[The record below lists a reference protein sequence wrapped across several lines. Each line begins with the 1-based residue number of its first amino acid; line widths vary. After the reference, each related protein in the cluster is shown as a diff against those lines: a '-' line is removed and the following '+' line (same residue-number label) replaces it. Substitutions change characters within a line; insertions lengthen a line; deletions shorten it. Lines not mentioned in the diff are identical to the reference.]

1 MSLGIHAPK
10 TKTCAACLEP
20 FTPARPMQSVCS
32 PRCAHKKVRLDKAK
46 EREVVRERKKAL
58 ETIPDLIK
66 AAQAAVNKYC
76 RLRDIYA
83 GRGCI
88 SCGATHRTAFG
99 GAFDAGHW
107 RSVGSAPHLRFY
119 TKQIRLQCVRC
130 NRHLGGNAVEF
141 RKGLVALFGV
151 EEVERIESMQ
161 GTLKPSAD
169 YLRRLAGVMRKKSRR
184 LEKKIA

>member
-1 MSLGIHAPK
+1 
-10 TKTCAACLEP
+10 
-20 FTPARPMQSVCS
+20 
-32 PRCAHKKVRLDKAK
+32 VRKAK
-46 EREVVRERKKAL
+46 EKQALRERKKAL
-58 ETIPDLIK
+58 ETIPELIK
-66 AAQAAVNKYC
+66 VAQAAVNRYC
-76 RLRDIYA
+76 RLRDIHA
-83 GRGCI
+83 GRACI

-130 NRHLGGNAVEF
+130 NRHLAGNAVEF
-141 RKGLVALFGV
+141 RRGMVALFGV

-169 YLRRLAGVMRKKSRR
+169 YLRRMAKVFAKKARR
-184 LEKKIA
+184 IEKRMEKE